1 VARNVGPGD
10 ATVHPDGFRGA
21 MVREAPWARLDP
33 LQADER
39 PWATVGLGASDDAR
53 PAVAADE
60 EPPEP
65 AAEAAERSAGPAQ
78 DVQARGVPSLQLQP
92 RVEPALE
99 VVPCTPGAARSA
111 GRSCGAAEPR
121 VRLASRAQPT
131 RARTAEPMVQRVALK
146 RVLWILL
153 GSRPAAE
160 PRDLP
165 VLARTTL
172 TRQAPPSEQ
181 PVSPLA
187 EPVESPQQAA
197 LLRDGRRFAV

>member
-1 VARNVGPGD
+1 MARNVGPGD

-21 MVREAPWARLDP
+21 LVREAPWARLDP

-53 PAVAADE
+53 PAVAADAAL
-60 EPPEP
+60 P
-65 AAEAAERSAGPAQ
+65 AWPDADVEKLAGRALDDRERGATRSAHPVAPAWAAGPYKPDVARFAERSCAAAP
-78 DVQARGVPSLQLQP
+78 LQEQ
-92 RVEPALE
+92 
-99 VVPCTPGAARSA
+99 S
-111 GRSCGAAEPR
+111 
-121 VRLASRAQPT
+121 ASRAQPT
-131 RARTAEPMVQRVALK
+131 RSRTAEPMVQRVALK

-172 TRQAPPSEQ
+172 TRQVPPSEQ